1 MNIQHLGKCVSL
13 RPHAWMQRMQKMQS
27 THYIWKKGFLKLHTA
42 DRRAKY
48 LLFIVM
54 WYWALPVISF
64 ICRSNKIVQEHFLGR
79 FA

>member
-1 MNIQHLGKCVSL
+1 MNVQHLGKCVSM
-13 RPHAWMQRMQKMQS
+13 RPHAWMQRMQKCNR
-27 THYIWKKGFLKLHTA
+27 HIIYEKKGFLKLHTA

-64 ICRSNKIVQEHFLGR
+64 AEATK
-79 FA
+79 